1 MKLSSKVAAG
11 AVVAVSAAGLAGG
24 VMAQSHSDGV
34 SADKNARI
42 AIEAHCKK
50 LWRDAHQQAQSMG
63 DNTPAGSSTTEQLA
77 VSLYNLAAVS
87 EWGKKHKYV
96 CKEVK

>member
-11 AVVAVSAAGLAGG
+11 AAVAVSAAGLAGG

-34 SADKNARI
+34 AADKNARI
-42 AIEAHCKK
+42 AVEAHCKK

-63 DNTPAGSSTTEQLA
+63 DNAATEQLA
-77 VSLYNLAAVS
+77 VSLYNVAAVS

-96 CKEVK
+96 CKEMK